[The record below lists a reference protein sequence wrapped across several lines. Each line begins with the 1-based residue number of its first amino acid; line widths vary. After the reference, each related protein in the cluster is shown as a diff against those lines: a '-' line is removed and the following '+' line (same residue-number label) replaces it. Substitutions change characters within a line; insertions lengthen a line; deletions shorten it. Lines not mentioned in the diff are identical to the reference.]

1 MISAA
6 RFYAGAIRQQL
17 RARQFSRRAS
27 SKKIL
32 QTSNQNEGA
41 VMDLGLKGR
50 TAFITGA
57 SRGIG
62 KTIATALAAEGVN
75 LGLFGRDMARCNA
88 VAADLK
94 SRHPALRIAVI
105 EMDIADRHAIK
116 PAVEKA
122 IAELGG
128 VDILVNCAGGA
139 HRGRLADIPDHL
151 WEEYFAVKPFGLIR
165 MSRETMPYLKKSTQ
179 GRVIH
184 ISGTRG
190 REPLGVQVM
199 SGPINLGTLSITKAM
214 ANEFGPDGI
223 TVNAIC
229 PGSTDTGRWTE
240 LVGIRAKEHGISIE
254 EAEKQLVSDVPMGR
268 VVKPEDVADLT
279 VFLASSRAGMITGCA
294 INVDGG
300 RTRGI

>member
-1 MISAA
+1 
-6 RFYAGAIRQQL
+6 
-17 RARQFSRRAS
+17 
-27 SKKIL
+27 
-32 QTSNQNEGA
+32 
-41 VMDLGLKGR
+41 MDLGLKGR
-50 TAFITGA
+50 TAFVTGA

-62 KTIATALAAEGVN
+62 KAIATALAAEGVN
-75 LGLFGRDMARCNA
+75 VGLFGRDVKRCQAAAKEIEAQYGVRTA
-88 VAADLK
+88 VVELDLADAK
-94 SRHPALRIAVI
+94 
-105 EMDIADRHAIK
+105 AIQ
-116 PAVEKA
+116 PAVQKA
-122 IAELGG
+122 IAALGA

-139 HRGRLADIPDHL
+139 YRGRLAEIPDEL
-151 WEEYFAVKPFGLIR
+151 WEQYFAVKPLGLIR
-165 MSRETMPYLKKSTQ
+165 MTRETMPYLKKSTQ

-190 REPLGVQVM
+190 REPHGVQVM

-240 LVGIRAKEHGISIE
+240 LVSIRAREKAIPVEQ
-254 EAEKQLVSDVPMGR
+254 AEKELTSDVPMGR

-279 VFLASSRAGMITGCA
+279 VFLASRRAGMITGTA

>member
-1 MISAA
+1 M
-6 RFYAGAIRQQL
+6 
-17 RARQFSRRAS
+17 
-27 SKKIL
+27 
-32 QTSNQNEGA
+32 E
-41 VMDLGLKGR
+41 LGLKGR

-62 KTIATALAAEGVN
+62 KSIATAYAAEGVN
-75 LGLFGRDMARCNA
+75 LGLFGRDIERCNG
-88 VAADLK
+88 VAAELMQ
-94 SRHPALRIAVI
+94 RHPALKVEVIAL
-105 EMDIADRHAIK
+105 DLADREAIG
-116 PAVEKA
+116 PAVKKA
-122 IAELGG
+122 MQALGT

-139 HRGRLADIPDHL
+139 YRGKLADIPDEL
-151 WEEYFAVKPFGLIR
+151 WETYFAVKPLGLIR
-165 MSRETMPYLKKSTQ
+165 MTRETMPHLKKSTQ

-190 REPLGVQVM
+190 REPHGVQVM

-240 LVGIRAKEHGISIE
+240 LVGIRAREKGITRE
-254 EAEKQLVSDVPMGR
+254 AAEKELTADVPMGR
-268 VVKPEDVADLT
+268 VVKPEDVADLC
-279 VFLASSRAGMITGCA
+279 VFLASTRAGMITGCA

>member
-1 MISAA
+1 
-6 RFYAGAIRQQL
+6 
-17 RARQFSRRAS
+17 
-27 SKKIL
+27 
-32 QTSNQNEGA
+32 
-41 VMDLGLKGR
+41 MDLNLKGR
-50 TAFITGA
+50 VAFVTGA

-62 KTIATALAAEGVN
+62 RAIATALATEGVSI
-75 LGLFGRDMARCNA
+75 GLFGRDIPRCND
-88 VAADLK
+88 VATDLRTRF
-94 SRHPALRIAVI
+94 SGVRTAVI
-105 EMDIADRHAIK
+105 ALDLAERKAIK

-139 HRGRLADIPDHL
+139 YRGRLEEIPDEL
-151 WEEYFAVKPFGLIR
+151 WEEYFAIKPLGLIR
-165 MSRETMPYLKKSTQ
+165 MTREAIPYLRKSTQ
-179 GRVIH
+179 GRVIN

-190 REPLGVQVM
+190 REPHGVQVM

-214 ANEFGPDGI
+214 ANEFGKDRI

-240 LVGIRAKEHGISIE
+240 LVTIAARERGVSCEA
-254 EAEKQLVSDVPMGR
+254 AEKTLTADVPMGR
-268 VVKPEDVADLT
+268 VVKPEDVADLA
-279 VFLASSRAGMITGCA
+279 VFLASQRAGMITGCA

>member
-1 MISAA
+1 
-6 RFYAGAIRQQL
+6 
-17 RARQFSRRAS
+17 
-27 SKKIL
+27 
-32 QTSNQNEGA
+32 
-41 VMDLGLKGR
+41 MDLSLKGR
-50 TAFITGA
+50 TAFVTGA

-62 KTIATALAAEGVN
+62 RSIALAFAAEGVHI
-75 LGLFGRDMARCNA
+75 GLFGRDLERCNA
-88 VAADLK
+88 VAEEIRAKHKVRAAVVELDL
-94 SRHPALRIAVI
+94 
-105 EMDIADRHAIK
+105 ADRSAIK
-116 PAVEKA
+116 PAVAAA
-122 IAELGG
+122 IQALGG

-139 HRGRLADIPDHL
+139 YRGRLAEIPDEL
-151 WEEYFAVKPFGLIR
+151 WESYFAVKPLGLIR
-165 MSRETMPYLKKSTQ
+165 MTRETMPYLRKSTQ

-190 REPLGVQVM
+190 REPHGVQVM

-240 LVGIRAKEHGISIE
+240 LVQVAAKDRGISE
-254 EAEKQLVSDVPMGR
+254 REAEKQLTADVPLGR
-268 VVKPEDVADLT
+268 VVKPQDVADLA
-279 VFLASSRAGMITGCA
+279 VFLASARAAMITGTA

>member
-1 MISAA
+1 
-6 RFYAGAIRQQL
+6 
-17 RARQFSRRAS
+17 
-27 SKKIL
+27 
-32 QTSNQNEGA
+32 
-41 VMDLGLKGR
+41 MDLGLKGR
-50 TAFITGA
+50 TAFVTGA

-62 KTIATALAAEGVN
+62 KAIATALAAEGVH
-75 LGLFGRDMARCNA
+75 LGLFGRDVERCNA
-88 VAADLK
+88 VADELK
-94 SRHPALRIAVI
+94 TKHAGLRIAVVAL
-105 EMDIADRHAIK
+105 DLTDRHAIT
-116 PAVEKA
+116 PAVNKA
-122 IAELGG
+122 IAALGG

-139 HRGRLADIPDHL
+139 HRGRLADIPDEA
-151 WEEYFAVKPFGLIR
+151 WESHFAVKPLGLIR
-165 MSRETMPYLKKSTQ
+165 MTRETMPYLKKSTQ

-190 REPLGVQVM
+190 REPHGVQVM

-240 LVGIRAKEHGISIE
+240 LVSIRAREHGISME
-254 EAEKQLVSDVPMGR
+254 KAEQQLVEDVPMGR
-268 VVKPEDVADLT
+268 VVKPQDVADLT
-279 VFLASSRAGMITGCA
+279 VFLASTRAGMITGCA

>member
-1 MISAA
+1 
-6 RFYAGAIRQQL
+6 
-17 RARQFSRRAS
+17 
-27 SKKIL
+27 
-32 QTSNQNEGA
+32 
-41 VMDLGLKGR
+41 MDLGLKGR

-62 KTIATALAAEGVN
+62 KAIATALAAEGVN
-75 LGLFGRDMARCNA
+75 LGLFGRDVERCNA
-88 VAADLK
+88 VARDLATK
-94 SRHPALRIAVI
+94 HPGLRVAVVELDLAQRTAI
-105 EMDIADRHAIK
+105 E
-116 PAVEKA
+116 PAVRKA
-122 IAELGG
+122 IGELGA

-139 HRGRLADIPDHL
+139 YRGRLAEIPDDA
-151 WEEYFAVKPFGLIR
+151 WESYFAVKPLGLIR
-165 MSRETMPYLKKSTQ
+165 MTRETIPYLKKSTQ
-179 GRVIH
+179 ARVIH

-190 REPLGVQVM
+190 REPHGVQVM
-199 SGPINLGTLSITKAM
+199 SGPINLGTLSIAKAM

-240 LVGIRAKEHGISIE
+240 LVSIRARENGISIQQ
-254 EAEKQLVSDVPMGR
+254 AEKELVGDVPMGR

-279 VFLASSRAGMITGCA
+279 VFLASNRAGMITGCA

>member
-1 MISAA
+1 M
-6 RFYAGAIRQQL
+6 
-17 RARQFSRRAS
+17 
-27 SKKIL
+27 
-32 QTSNQNEGA
+32 E
-41 VMDLGLKGR
+41 LGLKGR

-62 KTIATALAAEGVN
+62 KSIATAYAAEGVN
-75 LGLFGRDMARCNA
+75 LGLFGRDIERCNA
-88 VAADLK
+88 VAAELRKKYPELKVEVVELDLG
-94 SRHPALRIAVI
+94 
-105 EMDIADRHAIK
+105 DRKAIG
-116 PAVEKA
+116 PAVGKA
-122 IAELGG
+122 ISALGA

-139 HRGRLADIPDHL
+139 YRGKLADIPDEL
-151 WEEYFAVKPFGLIR
+151 WETYFAVKPLGLIR
-165 MSRETMPYLKKSTQ
+165 MTRETMPHLRKSTQ

-190 REPLGVQVM
+190 REPHGVQVM

-214 ANEFGPDGI
+214 ANEFGPEGI

-240 LVGIRAKEHGISIE
+240 LVSIRARDKGISKE
-254 EAEKQLVSDVPMGR
+254 AAEKELTADVPMGR
-268 VVKPEDVADLT
+268 VVKPEDVADLCI
-279 VFLASSRAGMITGCA
+279 FLASSRAGMITGCA